1 MDVEALKREAGE
13 EAVARYVASGT
24 VIGLGTG
31 STAVWAIRAVGAR
44 LAGGSL
50 TDVRAVATS
59 DRTALEMRAAGVPE
73 TTLTEHPR
81 LAVAIDGADEISPE
95 GDLVKGGGGALLR
108 EKIVAS
114 AADEFVVVADAS
126 KRVERLGTRSPLP
139 VEVIPMAVQVVLPHL
154 EALGCSATLRLRD
167 ETPFVTDEG
176 HRIVDCRFEG
186 GIADPAGL
194 GAALHAIP
202 GVVEHGLF
210 LGMADALIV
219 AG

>member
-13 EAVARYVASGT
+13 EAVARYVTSGS

-44 LAGGSL
+44 LAEGSL
-50 TDVRAVATS
+50 VGVRAVATS

-81 LAVAIDGADEISPE
+81 LAVAIDGADEISPQ

-114 AADEFVVVADAS
+114 AADEFIVVADAT
-126 KRVERLGTRSPLP
+126 KRVERLGTRSALP
-139 VEVIPMAVQVVLPHL
+139 VEVIPMAVQVVLPQL

-176 HRIVDCRFEG
+176 HRIVDCRFED
-186 GIADPAGL
+186 GIVDPIAL

-202 GVVEHGLF
+202 GIVEHGLF

>member
-13 EAVARYVASGT
+13 EAVARYITSRS

-44 LAGGSL
+44 LAEGSL
-50 TDVRAVATS
+50 VDVRAVATS
-59 DRTALEMRAAGVPE
+59 DRTALEMRDAGVPE

-114 AADEFVVVADAS
+114 AADEFIVVADGS

-139 VEVIPMAVQVVLPHL
+139 VEVIPMAVQVVLPQL
-154 EALGCSATLRLRD
+154 EALGCTAALRLRD

-176 HRIVDCRFEG
+176 HRIVDCRFTD
-186 GIADPAGL
+186 GIGDPVAL
-194 GAALHAIP
+194 GTALHAIP

>member
-13 EAVARYVASGT
+13 EAVERFVVSDT

-31 STAVWAIRAVGAR
+31 STAVWAVRAIGRR
-44 LAGGSL
+44 LAEGAL
-50 TDVRAVATS
+50 ANVRAVATS
-59 DRTALEMRAAGVPE
+59 DRTALEMRDAGVPE

-81 LAVAIDGADEISPE
+81 LAVAIDGADEISP
-95 GDLVKGGGGALLR
+95 GHDLIKGGGGALLR

-114 AADEFVVVADAS
+114 AAERFVVVADAT
-126 KRVERLGTRSPLP
+126 KQVERLGTRSPLP
-139 VEVIPMAVQVVLPHL
+139 VEVIPMAVQVVLPRL

-167 ETPFVTDEG
+167 DAPFVTDEG
-176 HRIVDCRFEG
+176 HRIVDCRFDD
-186 GIADPAGL
+186 GIADPAAL
-194 GAALHAIP
+194 GVALHAIP

-210 LGMADALIV
+210 LGMTDDVIV

>member
-1 MDVEALKREAGE
+1 MDVEGLKREAGE
-13 EAVARYVASGT
+13 EAVARFVTSGS

-44 LAGGSL
+44 LAEGSL
-50 TDVRAVATS
+50 VDVRAVATS

-81 LAVAIDGADEISPE
+81 LAVAIDGADEISPQ

-114 AADEFVVVADAS
+114 AADEFVVVADAT

-154 EALGCSATLRLRD
+154 ETLGCEATLRLRD

-176 HRIVDCRFEG
+176 HRIVDCRFAD
-186 GIADPAGL
+186 GIADPAAL